1 MHRSFEWKLCR
12 RLVSVALVAVLTA
25 CGGGNFAQKEDP
37 TAPGAGP
44 IRDRKPTDTIF
55 DDTGLDFGA
64 LNSSGTTEPKDALPV
79 NKYLWQASLDTLNFL
94 PLASTDPFT
103 GVIATE
109 WSTTPNSVTERFK
122 VTVYMTSHVLEASS
136 LRVAVF
142 REARNEQGLWVPQ
155 QVNPETPLKLENAIL
170 TRARQ
175 IRIAALD
182 EETTG

>member
-1 MHRSFEWKLCR
+1 MRRSITRTLCW
-12 RLVSVALVAVLTA
+12 RLAPLAMVAVVSA
-25 CGGGNFAQKEDP
+25 CGSGNYAQKEDP
-37 TAPGAGP
+37 MAPGTGP
-44 IRDRKPTDTIF
+44 ARERPNTDSIF
-55 DDTGLDFGA
+55 DDTALDLSS
-64 LNSSGTTEPKDALPV
+64 LNSSGSTDPKDSLPV

-109 WSTTPNSVTERFK
+109 WSTTPNSATERFK
-122 VTVYMTSHVLEASS
+122 VTVYMTSYVLEASS
-136 LRVAVF
+136 LQVAVF

-155 QVNPETPLKLENAIL
+155 QVNPETALKLENAIL